1 MICVPRRLARRSSP
15 VVVACVAALGVCSA
29 ARAAAPTTYS
39 IERYAGTPGVSGNPT
54 SGPATSVVFN
64 DTWSTAADAAG
75 NVYVADYSGD
85 VVDRISPAGS
95 LAFIAG
101 QSQQDGLPTPGP
113 ATATTLKN
121 PTSIA
126 LDSSGDV
133 YFTDF
138 RACEV
143 DEITPA
149 GDLSIVAGDGTCAS
163 TSAGPATTAI
173 GNPYGIAINPS
184 GTIYFSDQNDDT
196 VWKIGS
202 GMLVRVAGTGS
213 QGAPLAGAATSS
225 PLYWPQSIAF
235 NTAGDLYV
243 ADTENSDVEEITPAG
258 VLSVIAGTGS
268 SGAPLSGP
276 ATSSP
281 LSYPE
286 GITVD
291 SAGDVFV
298 SDSGNSVVEEITP
311 DGNLSVVAGHVGTYA
326 NPVFGEEAL
335 SSPMNYPVGLSV
347 APDGVL
353 YVGDDGAATV
363 DALVPDQPAA
373 SAPPTVS
380 GTPAVGQTVSA
391 TTGNWSNQPLS
402 YSYQW
407 QDCDPAGA
415 TCTDITSATASTY
428 TATTSDV
435 GHTLRVIVTAQNAG
449 GPTAAHSVITALVPA
464 PAATST
470 TATTPTPLSSAPV
483 DQIAPSIAG
492 TPAIGELLQASVG
505 GWSGSSLT
513 YHYQWLRDGVAIPG
527 ATSMSYRVSTNDSGH
542 RLSVEVIAS
551 DGSTTVSA
559 ASQAV
564 LALAIDVR
572 GCSAPSGRLTANA
585 IGPVRLGMT
594 RAAARGLVKS
604 TQPLNG
610 YTDNLCLAGG
620 YGIRVGYADH
630 TMLGHGT
637 LRRSLSSRIVFA
649 TTANPYYTFDGAR
662 PGMTVA
668 SVAKRLHL
676 TRPIHIGPNTW
687 YVIPDTSTNHVL
699 KTRGGV
705 IQEIGDLNRA
715 LTRTRGQQG
724 RLLRYF

>member
-1 MICVPRRLARRSSP
+1 VIRLPRRLARRSSP

-39 IERYAGTPGVSGNPT
+39 IEHYAGTPGVSGNPT
-54 SGPATSVVFN
+54 TGLATSVVFN
-64 DTWSTAADAAG
+64 DTWSTAVDAAG

-85 VVDRISPAGS
+85 VVDKISPSGYLS
-95 LAFIAG
+95 IIAG
-101 QSQQDGLPTPGP
+101 QSQQNGNPTPGP

-126 LDSSGDV
+126 VDSAGDI

-138 RACEV
+138 HACEV
-143 DEITPA
+143 DEINPA
-149 GDLSIVAGDGTCAS
+149 GHLSIIAGDGTCA
-163 TSAGPATTAI
+163 TTTAGPATNAM
-173 GNPYGIAINPS
+173 NFPYGIAINPS
-184 GTIYFSDQNDDT
+184 GTIYFSDQNDDE
-196 VWKIGS
+196 VWKIDS
-202 GMLVRVAGTGS
+202 GTLVRVAGTGS
-213 QGAPLAGAATSS
+213 PGAPLAGAATSS
-225 PLYWPQSIAF
+225 PLNWPQSIAF

-243 ADTENSDVEEITPAG
+243 ADNANSDVEEITPAG
-258 VLSVIAGTGS
+258 ALSVIAGTGS
-268 SGAPLSGP
+268 SGAPLPGP
-276 ATSSP
+276 ASSSP
-281 LSYPE
+281 LNYPE
-286 GITVD
+286 GVTVD

-298 SDSGNSVVEEITP
+298 SDSGNTVVEEITP

-326 NPVFGEEAL
+326 NPTFGGEAL
-335 SSPMNYPVGLSV
+335 SSSMNYPVGLSV
-347 APDGVL
+347 APNGVL

-391 TTGNWSNQPLS
+391 TTGSWSNQPLS

-407 QDCDPAGA
+407 QDCDPTGV
-415 TCTDITSATASTY
+415 TCTDITGATASMY

-435 GHTLRVIVTAQNAG
+435 GRTLRVIVTAHNAG
-449 GPTAAHSVITALVPA
+449 GTTAAHSVITAVVPA

-470 TATTPTPLSSAPV
+470 TATTPTPVSSGPE

-492 TPAIGELLQASVG
+492 TPAIGQLLQANVG
-505 GWSGSSLT
+505 GWSGASLT
-513 YHYQWLRDGVAIPG
+513 YQYQWLRDGVAIPG
-527 ATSMSYRVSTNDSGH
+527 ATSIGYRVSTNDSGH
-542 RLSVEVIAS
+542 QLSVEVIAS
-551 DGSTTVSA
+551 DGTTTVSA
-559 ASQAV
+559 TSQAV

-572 GCSAPSGRLTANA
+572 GCSAPTGRLTANA
-585 IGPVRLGMT
+585 IGSVRLGMT
-594 RAAARGLVKS
+594 RATARGLVKS

-620 YGIRVGYADH
+620 YGIRVGYANH
-630 TMLGHGT
+630 TMLGHGP
-637 LRRSLSSRIVFA
+637 LRRTLSSRIVFA
-649 TTANPYYTFDGAR
+649 TTANPYYTLNGAR

-668 SVAKRLHL
+668 SVTKRLHL
-676 TRPIHIGPNTW
+676 ARPIHIGPNTW
-687 YVIPDTSTNHVL
+687 YVIPNSSTNHVL

-715 LTRTRGQQG
+715 LTRTRDQQG